1 MFQMQLKNGHIA
13 GLPVVYIEL
22 RVILTYFN
30 LAFIL
35 RVSLKALVD
44 VVIQLYG
51 IDALFSQPLHDP
63 KYILIIKHL
72 LFQFVNVLF
81 VTFEMVIKI
90 LLLLCN
96 FNIPLIEAIVVIV
109 AAVVL
114 ITTMMRILI
123 LGLHY
128 FKLLSNIYLYSILNL
143 LLNEPNHLAIPI
155 QRPC

>member
-1 MFQMQLKNGHIA
+1 
-13 GLPVVYIEL
+13 
-22 RVILTYFN
+22 
-30 LAFIL
+30 
-35 RVSLKALVD
+35 
-44 VVIQLYG
+44 
-51 IDALFSQPLHDP
+51 
-63 KYILIIKHL
+63 
-72 LFQFVNVLF
+72 
-81 VTFEMVIKI
+81 MVIKI
-90 LLLLCN
+90 LPLLCN

-114 ITTMMRILI
+114 ITTIMMQILI